1 VDVEDDRVSLTG
13 HDDGSTP
20 DLCVLLTTTSTE
32 DEARALASGL
42 LKAGLAA
49 CVQLSQVDSLYVWD
63 GAVAEDPEVRL
74 MIKTRR
80 TSAAAVA
87 AWLEREHP
95 YEVPQIVVLPAMAV
109 GSEYLDWLIE
119 VTSDPSSDPS

>member
-1 VDVEDDRVSLTG
+1 MSLTG

-32 DEARALASGL
+32 DEARALAGGL

-63 GAVAEDPEVRL
+63 DAVAEDPEVRL

-80 TSAAAVA
+80 SLASDAA
-87 AWLEREHP
+87 AWLEAEHP
-95 YEVPQIVVLPAMAV
+95 YEVPQIIVLPAMAV
-109 GSEYLDWLIE
+109 GSDYLDWLVE
-119 VTSDPSSDPS
+119 VTSEPG